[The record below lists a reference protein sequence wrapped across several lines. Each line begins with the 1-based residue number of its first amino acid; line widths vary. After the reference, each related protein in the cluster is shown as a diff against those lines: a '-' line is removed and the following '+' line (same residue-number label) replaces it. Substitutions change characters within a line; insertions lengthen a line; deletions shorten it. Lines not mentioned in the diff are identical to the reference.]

1 MRLVEF
7 ANDIDNYDDVIEDEA
22 DARGDADL
30 ITTLEFLRAQSAGR
44 HLVPRVRVD
53 SLINMIN
60 MHNDESAFNNSAL
73 MNAFKTND
81 VVKNLIA
88 DIKDD
93 ESTGIK
99 YVYLKPIADS
109 TDELEGNDGDKDAVK
124 SEPEKIVSKMADKA
138 ISNRS

>member
-1 MRLVEF
+1 MRLNEF
-7 ANDIDNYDDVIEDEA
+7 VYDEDIVEDEA
-22 DARGDADL
+22 EARGDIDL
-30 ITTLEFLRAQSAGR
+30 ITTLEFLRNQSAGK

-60 MHNDESAFNNSAL
+60 MHNGNETFSNPSL
-73 MNAFKTND
+73 MNAFKSNE

-99 YVYLKPIADS
+99 YVYLQPTESDDPDQIDGSAD
-109 TDELEGNDGDKDAVK
+109 GANVVK
-124 SEPEKIVSKMADKA
+124 TEPEKVVSSMANKA
-138 ISNRS
+138 IANRS

>member
-1 MRLVEF
+1 MRLNEF
-7 ANDIDNYDDVIEDEA
+7 VYDEDIVEDEA
-22 DARGDADL
+22 EARGDMDL
-30 ITTLEFLRAQSAGR
+30 ITTLEFLRNQSAGK

-60 MHNDESAFNNSAL
+60 MHNGNETFSNPSL
-73 MNAFKTND
+73 MNAFKSNE

-99 YVYLKPIADS
+99 YVYLQPTDQDDPDQMDS
-109 TDELEGNDGDKDAVK
+109 SAGGATAVK
-124 SEPEKIVSKMADKA
+124 TEPEKVVSSMANKA
-138 ISNRS
+138 IANRS

>member
-1 MRLVEF
+1 MRLNEF
-7 ANDIDNYDDVIEDEA
+7 VYDEDIVEDEA
-22 DARGDADL
+22 EARGDIDL
-30 ITTLEFLRAQSAGR
+30 ITTLEFLRNQSAGK

-60 MHNDESAFNNSAL
+60 MHNGNETFSNPSL
-73 MNAFKTND
+73 MNAFKSNE

-99 YVYLKPIADS
+99 YVYLQPTESDDPDQIDGSA
-109 TDELEGNDGDKDAVK
+109 EGANVVK
-124 SEPEKIVSKMADKA
+124 TEPEKVVSSMANKA
-138 ISNRS
+138 IANRS

>member
-1 MRLVEF
+1 MRLNEF
-7 ANDIDNYDDVIEDEA
+7 VYDEDIVEDEA
-22 DARGDADL
+22 EARGDMDL
-30 ITTLEFLRAQSAGR
+30 ITTLEFLRNQSAGK

-60 MHNDESAFNNSAL
+60 MHNGNETFSNPSL
-73 MNAFKTND
+73 MNAFKSNE

-99 YVYLKPIADS
+99 YVYLQPTESDDPDQIDGSADGA
-109 TDELEGNDGDKDAVK
+109 TAVK
-124 SEPEKIVSKMADKA
+124 TEPEKVVSNMANKA
-138 ISNRS
+138 IANRS

>member
-1 MRLVEF
+1 MRLREF
-7 ANDIDNYDDVIEDEA
+7 ALDGNDIIEDEA
-22 DARGDADL
+22 EARGDTDL
-30 ITTLEFLRAQSAGR
+30 ITTLQFLKAQSAGK

-60 MHNDESAFNNSAL
+60 MHSDGAGFSNSAL
-73 MNAFKTND
+73 MDAFKTND

-99 YVYLKPIADS
+99 YVYLTS
-109 TDELEGNDGDKDAVK
+109 DEGSEDEMGAEGDTS
-124 SEPEKIVSKMADKA
+124 SEPEKIVGKMANKA
-138 ISNRS
+138 IANRS

>member
-1 MRLVEF
+1 MRLNEF
-7 ANDIDNYDDVIEDEA
+7 VYDEDIIEDEA
-22 DARGDADL
+22 DARGDMDL
-30 ITTLEFLRAQSAGR
+30 ITTLEFLRNQSAGK

-60 MHNDESAFNNSAL
+60 MHSDSETFSNSGL
-73 MNAFKTND
+73 MNAFKTNE

-99 YVYLKPIADS
+99 YVYLKPTDGEDPDQMDGS
-109 TDELEGNDGDKDAVK
+109 TGDAEAVK
-124 SEPEKIVSKMADKA
+124 SEPEKVVSSMANKA
-138 ISNRS
+138 IANRS